1 MISLYITV
9 PGYVSLSYIFD
20 VTWALISWTLPD
32 YIPKEYYITHY
43 EIGYGI
49 VQSENCFFSEND
61 IIRFNRTLNE
71 SNTTSSSNISDLIG
85 NSCYLFGVRGYT
97 VNGYGLW
104 TVITNKTLPE
114 PPTS

>member
-1 MISLYITV
+1 M
-9 PGYVSLSYIFD
+9 
-20 VTWALISWTLPD
+20 
-32 YIPKEYYITHY
+32 
-43 EIGYGI
+43 
-49 VQSENCFFSEND
+49 QSENCSIGENY

>member
-1 MISLYITV
+1 M
-9 PGYVSLSYIFD
+9 
-20 VTWALISWTLPD
+20 
-32 YIPKEYYITHY
+32 
-43 EIGYGI
+43 
-49 VQSENCFFSEND
+49 QSENCSFEEND

-85 NSCYLFGVRGYT
+85 NTCYLFGVRGYT

-104 TVITNKTLPE
+104 TVTTDKTLPE